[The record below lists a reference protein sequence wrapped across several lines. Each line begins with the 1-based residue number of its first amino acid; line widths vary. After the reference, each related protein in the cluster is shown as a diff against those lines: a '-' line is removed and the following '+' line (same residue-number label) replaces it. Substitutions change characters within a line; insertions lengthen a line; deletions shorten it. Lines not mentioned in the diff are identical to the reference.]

1 MRNVGLL
8 VCGNSGIDYE
18 KVDFPY
24 EIIRSKLIIEGKEY
38 EDFIDITAHEF
49 YDVLNENP
57 DVQLSTAMASTGEV
71 IEKLELLKSQGY
83 KEVIAVVISSAL
95 SGTFQN
101 FMLAKDAVEGLDVYV
116 VDSHYVSFG
125 QLILLNEA
133 NKMIVEGKP
142 AKEIYDYLMDY
153 RKRIRFYVLVD
164 TLKYLVK
171 NGRLSAASGL
181 IGALLK
187 IKPLLHIN
195 DSGELVLFER
205 IRTSS
210 RARKRFIELAKEEID
225 KGVIALYLGYTD
237 NLEFVKGIKLEL
249 LEYKNDL
256 PITLHPLTPVV
267 GAHAGPGTCGFGVVY
282 EEEQ

>member
-1 MRNVGLL
+1 MRKVGLL

-24 EIIRSKLIIEGKEY
+24 EIIRSKLIMDGKEY

-49 YDVLNENP
+49 YEVIKQNP
-57 DVQLSTAMASTGEV
+57 DMQLSTAMASTGEV
-71 IEKLELLKSQGY
+71 IEKLEALKSQGY
-83 KEVIAVVISSAL
+83 KEVLAIIISSGL
-95 SGTFQN
+95 SGTYQN
-101 FMLAKDAVEGLDVYV
+101 VMVAKNEVEGLEVHV

-125 QLILLNEA
+125 QLILLHEA
-133 NKMIVEGKP
+133 NRLIKEGKG
-142 AKEIYDYLMDY
+142 AKEIYDYLMNY
-153 RKRIRFYVLVD
+153 RKRIKFYVLVD

-181 IGALLK
+181 IGGLLK
-187 IKPLLHIN
+187 IKPLLVIN
-195 DSGELVLFER
+195 ETGHLVPFER

-210 RARKRFIELAKEEID
+210 RARARFIELAKEEID
-225 KGVIALYLGYTD
+225 KGVLALYLGYTD
-237 NLEFVKGIKLEL
+237 NLAYIKEIKREL

-256 PITLHPLTPVV
+256 KITVHPLTPVV

-282 EEEQ
+282 KE